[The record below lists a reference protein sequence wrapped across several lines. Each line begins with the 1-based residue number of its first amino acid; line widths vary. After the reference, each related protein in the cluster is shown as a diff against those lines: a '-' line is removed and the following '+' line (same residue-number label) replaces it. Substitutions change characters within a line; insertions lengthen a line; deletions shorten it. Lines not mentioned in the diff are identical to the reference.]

1 MRLYTPE
8 DTAPVRKDLLLPDRD
23 EPGLFTFHGR
33 IPGRIPSA
41 FTCQAFW
48 MKHRD
53 FRPVDRRI
61 PVNLYGFPPDFSEC
75 PVFSFFQ
82 ISDSDRIR
90 ILLHPRIRVKCMVPG
105 CKILKIKRIQVPV
118 DRLKL
123 IPDAEELHILQ
134 LCLSHIMRFQLI
146 IVRKAVRKS
155 GTVFSPD
162 RVPDIIIRK
171 KGLACPGFALRLLVE
186 IDRPYLP
193 GIIKIQHCLS
203 VRCHDSVFAPLI
215 IKAIVIFIIILLR
228 EPVRHHPG
236 PVNIL
241 LRGRNGTAGLRCPY
255 LCLAQKSIPV
265 VFCILHPPQHCVSA
279 LPRLPD
285 SIEHIFSFRHHR
297 REFLI
302 PAPENIAL
310 PDRLPDLL
318 DLAAYIRP
326 CPAVYGRDICP
337 LRTEYDPVVK
347 NP

>member
-8 DTAPVRKDLLLPDRD
+8 DTPPVREDLLLPDRD
-23 EPGLFTFHGR
+23 ESGLFTFHGR

-297 REFLI
+297 REFL
-302 PAPENIAL
+302 E
-310 PDRLPDLL
+310 
-318 DLAAYIRP
+318 
-326 CPAVYGRDICP
+326 
-337 LRTEYDPVVK
+337 
-347 NP
+347 